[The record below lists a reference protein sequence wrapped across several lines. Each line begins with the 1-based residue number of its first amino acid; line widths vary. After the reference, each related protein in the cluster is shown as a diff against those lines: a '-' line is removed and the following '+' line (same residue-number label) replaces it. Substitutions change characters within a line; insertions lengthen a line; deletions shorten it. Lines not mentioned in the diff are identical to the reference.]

1 MRLANLECR
10 KDQEALLQLKPIKC
24 SEHYENVKSMAD
36 APASSPVDKMANATR
51 ASACSTWLLRRALKA
66 SNTASGVGKKMQR
79 SSDNLSRTKATIQS
93 DASKHAPASD
103 FIKLGLLLQ
112 KFLTDCAVHADQN
125 SPSFFLVRRR
135 PQVAHRINLS
145 GGVRFGIHKHEAP
158 LTGDRHAAD
167 LHLHLEPSD
176 ASVQRIDH
184 KRVCVGLE
192 CRFIAC

>member
-1 MRLANLECR
+1 MLDLVAKTSAQGLEYGERCR
-10 KDQEALLQLKPIKC
+10 EKMHPLTI
-24 SEHYENVKSMAD
+24 S
-36 APASSPVDKMANATR
+36 PAQKQPFNPKH
-51 ASACSTWLLRRALKA
+51 
-66 SNTASGVGKKMQR
+66 Q
-79 SSDNLSRTKATIQS
+79 
-93 DASKHAPASD
+93 KHAPASD

-135 PQVAHRINLS
+135 PQVPHRINLS
-145 GGVRFGIHKHEAP
+145 GSVRFGVHKDEAP

-176 ASVQRIDH
+176 ASVERIDH

>member
-1 MRLANLECR
+1 MLDLVAETSAQGLEYG
-10 KDQEALLQLKPIKC
+10 E
-24 SEHYENVKSMAD
+24 
-36 APASSPVDKMANATR
+36 
-51 ASACSTWLLRRALKA
+51 WRRE
-66 SNTASGVGKKMQR
+66 KMQR
-79 SSDNLSRTKATIQS
+79 SSDKLSRTKATIQS
-93 DASKHAPASD
+93 DAPKHAPASD

-145 GGVRFGIHKHEAP
+145 GSVRFGVHKHEA
-158 LTGDRHAAD
+158 GDRHAAD

-176 ASVQRIDH
+176 ASVERIDH

-192 CRFIAC
+192 CRFIA